1 MQWGEVL
8 PRSGGDEE
16 GAAQA
21 ESLEERGMWGVW
33 ESWERGATPE
43 VGVAEDGR
51 IPLILGSSL
60 SQNFPGKS

>member
-8 PRSGGDEE
+8 PRSRGDEG

-21 ESLEERGMWGVW
+21 ESLEERGMRG

-43 VGVAEDGR
+43 VGVAEDGP
-51 IPLILGSSL
+51 ILLILGSSL